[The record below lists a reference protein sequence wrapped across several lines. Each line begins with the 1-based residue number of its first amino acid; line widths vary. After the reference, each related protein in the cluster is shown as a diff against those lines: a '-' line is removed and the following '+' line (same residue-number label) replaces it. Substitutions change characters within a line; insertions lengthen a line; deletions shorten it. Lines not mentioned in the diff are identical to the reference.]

1 MGTETGAALRVAIG
15 PRTLIRCCRDKAMVD
30 PLLIMATH
38 KQKFEILD
46 GLRGIAAI
54 SVMLMHFL
62 QDLPIPI
69 LQSAYLSVDVFFMLS
84 GFILTYSYGEK
95 LRQASWRGEYVKR
108 RVIRLYPMICI
119 GLTIGFVSLV
129 VMRANASAAFSF
141 GNLAAATGQNYFLV
155 PYLGR
160 FSVSGFIGATNHG
173 LQAVDDPGV
182 FPLNP
187 PAWSLFFELFA
198 SVVLIAAVRMK
209 ERNLLRLAY
218 ACLGAFVA
226 YGWLVGLDHDKVT
239 VILNQGWAADNFFGG
254 FFRVGYGFLLGV
266 AIAKIYDAGLPA
278 RPHWFVA
285 GLVRSDWMLFVVFLL
300 VVLFPTSIKGMYALA
315 VLLFVAP
322 ALVYRGA
329 MLTPSGNAV
338 ARISAFL
345 GWISYPLYCVH
356 YPIGRLVFAYA
367 PQGDGHVVRTAM
379 LAACLSIVSAAFL
392 AKFVEE
398 PIRSYLGKR
407 LFGNQAA
414 ATGSPVNVA

>member
-1 MGTETGAALRVAIG
+1 MAI
-15 PRTLIRCCRDKAMVD
+15 
-30 PLLIMATH
+30 H

-54 SVMLMHFL
+54 SVMFMHFL

-84 GFILTYSYGEK
+84 GFILTQAYGER
-95 LRQASWRGEYVKR
+95 LRQESWWGEYLKR

-119 GLTIGFVSLV
+119 GLTIGLVSLV
-129 VMRANASAAFSF
+129 VMRIHSSAAFSF
-141 GNLAAATGQNYFLV
+141 GNLAAASGQNYFLV

-160 FSVSGFIGATNHG
+160 FSVSGFVGAANHG
-173 LQAVDDPGV
+173 LPAVDDPGV

-198 SVVLIAAVRMK
+198 SVVLISAFRMNA
-209 ERNLLRLAY
+209 RNLLRLAY
-218 ACLGAFVA
+218 ACLGAFVV
-226 YGWLVGLDHDKVT
+226 YGWLVGLDNDKLT
-239 VILNQGWAADNFFGG
+239 VILNQGWSADNFIGG

-266 AIAKIYDAGLPA
+266 AIGKMHDAGLPV

-285 GLVRSDWMLFVVFLL
+285 GLVRNDYMLFVAFLL
-300 VVLFPTSIKGMYALA
+300 MVVFPTSIKGIYALA
-315 VLLFVAP
+315 VLMFIAP

-329 MLTPSGNAV
+329 MLAPSGKAI

-367 PQGDGHVVRTAM
+367 PRGDIHVVRTAI
-379 LAACLSIVSAAFL
+379 LAAGVSIVAAAVL

-407 LFGNQAA
+407 LFGNRRAA
-414 ATGSPVNVA
+414 AGSTVNVA

>member
-1 MGTETGAALRVAIG
+1 
-15 PRTLIRCCRDKAMVD
+15 
-30 PLLIMATH
+30 MATH

-84 GFILTYSYGEK
+84 GFILTYSYGER
-95 LRQASWRGEYVKR
+95 LRHGTWLDTYLKR

-119 GLTIGFVSLV
+119 GITIGFVSLV
-129 VMRANASAAFSF
+129 VMKMNSSAAFSL
-141 GNLAAATGQNYFLV
+141 GNLAAATGQNYFVV

-160 FSVSGFIGATNHG
+160 FLVSGFAGAANHG
-173 LQAVDDPGV
+173 LPAVNDPGV

-187 PAWSLFFELFA
+187 PAWSLFFESFA
-198 SVVLIAAVRMK
+198 SVALVAAIRIS

-218 ACLGAFVA
+218 ACFGAFVV
-226 YGWLVGLDHDKVT
+226 YGVLVGFDNGKIS
-239 VILNQGWAADNFFGG
+239 VILNQGWSADNFMGG

-266 AIAKIYDAGLPA
+266 AIGKMYDANLSA
-278 RPHWFVA
+278 KPHWFIA
-285 GLVRSDWMLFVVFLL
+285 GLVKNDYMLFVAFVM
-300 VVLFPTSIKGMYALA
+300 VVAFPTSIKGTYSMAI
-315 VLLFVAP
+315 LLFVAP

-329 MLTPSGNAV
+329 MLTPSGKTM

-367 PQGDGHVVRTAM
+367 PQADIHIVRTAM
-379 LAACLSIVSAAFL
+379 VAALLSTVAAVGF
-392 AKFVEE
+392 AKFIEE
-398 PIRSYLGKR
+398 PIRSYLSGR
-407 LFGNQAA
+407 LFGDRGVEA
-414 ATGSPVNVA
+414 GSAIGAG

>member
-1 MGTETGAALRVAIG
+1 
-15 PRTLIRCCRDKAMVD
+15 
-30 PLLIMATH
+30 MATH
-38 KQKFEILD
+38 KQKFGILD
-46 GLRGIAAI
+46 GLRGVAAI
-54 SVMLMHFL
+54 SVMFMHFL

-84 GFILTYSYGEK
+84 GFILTYSYGER
-95 LRQASWRGEYVKR
+95 LRQASWRGEYLKR

-129 VMRANASAAFSF
+129 VMRIHSSAAFSL

-160 FSVSGFIGATNHG
+160 FSVSGFVGAANHS
-173 LQAVDDPGV
+173 LPAVNDPGV

-187 PAWSLFFELFA
+187 PAWSLCFELFA
-198 SVVLIAAVRMK
+198 SVVLIAAIRMTAQ
-209 ERNLLRLAY
+209 NLLRLAY
-218 ACLGAFVA
+218 ACLGAFVV
-226 YGWLVGLDHDKVT
+226 YGWLVGLDNGKLT
-239 VILNQGWAADNFFGG
+239 VILNQGWSADNFIGG
-254 FFRVGYGFLLGV
+254 CFRVGYGFLLGV
-266 AIAKIYDAGLPA
+266 AIGKMHDANLPA

-285 GLVRSDWMLFVVFLL
+285 GLVRNDCMLFVAFLL
-300 VVLFPTSIKGMYALA
+300 VVLFPTSIRGIYALA

-322 ALVYRGA
+322 VLVYRGA
-329 MLTPSGNAV
+329 MLAPSGKLT
-338 ARISAFL
+338 ARISSFL

-367 PQGDGHVVRTAM
+367 PHGDIYVVRTAM
-379 LAACLSIVSAAFL
+379 LAACLSIVSAAVL

-407 LFGNQAA
+407 LFGTQRA

>member
-1 MGTETGAALRVAIG
+1 
-15 PRTLIRCCRDKAMVD
+15 
-30 PLLIMATH
+30 MATH

-54 SVMLMHFL
+54 SVMFMHFL

-84 GFILTYSYGEK
+84 GFILTYSYGER
-95 LRQASWRGEYVKR
+95 LRQESWWGEYLKR
-108 RVIRLYPMICI
+108 RVMRLYPMICI
-119 GLTIGFVSLV
+119 GFTIGFASLV
-129 VMRANASAAFSF
+129 VMRMHSSAAFSL

-160 FSVSGFIGATNHG
+160 FSVAGFVGAANHG
-173 LQAVDDPGV
+173 LPAVDDPGV

-198 SVVLIAAVRMK
+198 SVVLIAAIKMATQS
-209 ERNLLRLAY
+209 LLRLAY
-218 ACLGAFVA
+218 ASLGAFVV
-226 YGWLVGLDHDKVT
+226 YGWLVGLDNDKLT
-239 VILNQGWAADNFFGG
+239 VILNQGWSADNFIGG

-266 AIAKIYDAGLPA
+266 AIGKMHDASVSA

-285 GLVRSDWMLFVVFLL
+285 GLVKNDYMLFVVFLM
-300 VVLFPTSIKGMYALA
+300 VVAFPSSIKGMYSVAI
-315 VLLFVAP
+315 LLFVAP

-329 MLTPSGNAV
+329 MLAPSGKTI
-338 ARISAFL
+338 ARLSAFL

-367 PQGDGHVVRTAM
+367 PQADIHVVRTAM
-379 LAACLSIVSAAFL
+379 IAAFLSIVSAAIL

-407 LFGNQAA
+407 MFGNHRA
-414 ATGSPVNVA
+414 ATGNPVNVG